1 MNESTPCNQQQ
12 QQHRTAS
19 VTDLSTV
26 RATKEFGR
34 IMPADTLVM
43 VSKDINGDLKG
54 CAVSSEYLPETLQ
67 GIEDFLRL
75 SGFLFD
81 GHLTITHTTTIE
93 TEEKHDH

>member
-12 QQHRTAS
+12 QPQQRTTS
-19 VTDLSTV
+19 VTDLSVV

-54 CAVSSEYLPETLQ
+54 CAVSSERLPETLQ

-75 SGFLFD
+75 SGFVFD
-81 GHLTITHTTTIE
+81 GQLTITHAATTIE
-93 TEEKHDH
+93 TTKA